1 MDNQVVGHILRRTAA
16 RGPERIA
23 VIADGERMSYGALD
37 RAADRFANALLARGL
52 GKGHVVAILSTNRLE
67 YPTYFFGAARAGC
80 LQAHLSTRY
89 TADDLRGVMGRAG
102 VEALFVHAEFL
113 PLIQDVRS
121 DLPELKT
128 VVAFGG
134 PAKGKGVVALDAFLK
149 GAPETPPAADVDPD
163 DPLAITFTGGTTGFP
178 KGVLVTQRARWLSS
192 EMAWPIFRLSED
204 DIVLL
209 ATPLFH
215 VAGLF
220 SWFATG
226 IYGGVTFVLMPHWDP
241 GACVDLI
248 AREYVTAACMV
259 PTQIN
264 ALFADTVFDAGKLAT
279 LGYVNYGGSAMP
291 AAVLKRV
298 LEKKPGI
305 VMFEHYGQSEIGP
318 ICYRPP
324 ELALAKPTSVGYPFD
339 RVELAILD
347 NDGKPLAN
355 GSTGEVVVRSDT
367 LFREYFRDPEQSA
380 AAFLPG
386 GWLKT
391 GDLGFI
397 DPDGCLILVD
407 RSKDLII
414 SGGENIYPV
423 EIENALYRH
432 EAVAE
437 AAVFGIPDD
446 QWGEVPAAHIVLKP
460 GKTVSEAALID
471 FVGKT
476 IARHKRPR
484 IVKFVDELPK
494 TAVGKIRKNVI
505 RADYWHGRERAI

>member
-1 MDNQVVGHILRRTAA
+1 MDNQVVGEVLRRTAA
-16 RGPERIA
+16 RGPERVA
-23 VIADGERMSYGALD
+23 VIADGGRMSYGALD
-37 RAADRFANALLARGL
+37 RAADRFANALLAQGL

-67 YPTYFFGAARAGC
+67 YPVYFFGAARAGV

-89 TADDLRGVMGRAG
+89 TANDLRDVMGRAG
-102 VEALFVHAEFL
+102 IEAVFVHAEFL
-113 PLIQDVRS
+113 STILEVRA
-121 DLPELKT
+121 DLPALKT
-128 VVAFGG
+128 IVVFGG
-134 PAKGKGVVALDAFLK
+134 PAKGKGVVSLDDFLE
-149 GAPETPPAADVDPD
+149 GAPETPPAAKVDPE

-178 KGVLVTQRARWLSS
+178 KGVLVTHRARWISG
-192 EMAWPIFRLSED
+192 EMAWQVFGLSED
-204 DIVLL
+204 DVILL

-226 IYGGVTFVLMPHWDP
+226 MYGGVTFVLLPHWDP
-241 GACVDLI
+241 VACVDLI
-248 AREYVTAACMV
+248 ARERVTAACMV

-264 ALFADTVFDAGKLAT
+264 TLFADTVFDADKLAT
-279 LGYVNYGGSAMP
+279 LHYLNYGGSAMP
-291 AAVLKRV
+291 APVLKRV
-298 LEKKPGI
+298 VEKKPGI
-305 VMFEHYGQSEIGP
+305 TMFEHYGQSEVGP

-324 ELALAKPTSVGYPFD
+324 ELALSKPTSVGYPFSE
-339 RVELAILD
+339 VELAIF
-347 NDGKPLAN
+347 DGGGQRLPQ
-355 GSTGEVVVRSDT
+355 GSTGEIVVRSPI
-367 LFREYFRDPEQSA
+367 LFREYYRDPEQTA
-380 AAFLPG
+380 AAFLPD

-397 DPDGCLILVD
+397 DPDGCLVLVD

-446 QWGEVPAAHIVLKP
+446 KWGEVPAAHVVLKP
-460 GKTVSEAALID
+460 GKRVTEAALID
-471 FVGKT
+471 FVAQS

-484 IVKFVDELPK
+484 IVKFVEELPK
-494 TAVGKIRKNVI
+494 TAVGKIRKNLI
-505 RADYWHGRERAI
+505 RADYWQGRDRAI